1 MNVFLGFGES
11 DFILF
16 FKGSF
21 HLPSMEFILS
31 HLGSSSFNS
40 NEELLE
46 EIVIN
51 NKIAMQVSIACVNI
65 WEYFTVIELDE
76 ESEKSI
82 NLAVNVWDI
91 LTTM

>member
-1 MNVFLGFGES
+1 
-11 DFILF
+11 
-16 FKGSF
+16 
-21 HLPSMEFILS
+21 MEFILS